1 MNPLAHSGKNE
12 ALIPELKDALL
23 DFLRQL
29 GQKEDD
35 FDFRLW
41 FLGGDGMSFNNAHLV
56 KKYMQNHTESAFQ
69 SFELMIP
76 ALQVWHTLWTNLCR
90 IFVAHWGEPLNDN
103 PSTLGNSAKKIGRPA
118 PGNLKKV
125 DYYPA
130 AELLALVHDM
140 RMLDCWRVHFKCED
154 IQSYFQTLADSKQ
167 LPSLEE
173 LEIIARQL
181 YDTYSSTVA
190 QYEAHTDARDG
201 KTSWADQIPL
211 GAPWMELPAN
221 ESSVPAPGK
230 TAGKRKST
238 KQSKSTTT
246 PLPFYGDQVVSD
258 SAYFMRDASIAREA
272 AAAVAVC
279 DVGRLYETLKVMLIN
294 FAGSAHSRYM
304 GYLLEMVSHLELESS
319 PELANATLDTLIIN
333 PSGLPG
339 GGQAGDIFQ
348 ERMNREMEPIV
359 QRKDTDYGSNNV
371 RNLWSRNIK
380 DIYDLKADTRAGVG
394 LAKRSGRHKEPHQ
407 KPEVKTLLRHYHDTE
422 LKLRRPGC
430 TFGEGHEP
438 DTFTAGVKKLAEGS
452 LAQWAR
458 KTSRD
463 RGLHTQNASNAVA
476 SSDGYNSDEEDDSDD
491 EVPPMSLG
499 LIHAF
504 DGEVIIDLE
513 DECNMYEDD
522 EYDD

>member
-1 MNPLAHSGKNE
+1 
-12 ALIPELKDALL
+12 
-23 DFLRQL
+23 
-29 GQKEDD
+29 
-35 FDFRLW
+35 
-41 FLGGDGMSFNNAHLV
+41 
-56 KKYMQNHTESAFQ
+56 
-69 SFELMIP
+69 
-76 ALQVWHTLWTNLCR
+76 
-90 IFVAHWGEPLNDN
+90 
-103 PSTLGNSAKKIGRPA
+103 
-118 PGNLKKV
+118 
-125 DYYPA
+125 
-130 AELLALVHDM
+130 
-140 RMLDCWRVHFKCED
+140 
-154 IQSYFQTLADSKQ
+154 
-167 LPSLEE
+167 
-173 LEIIARQL
+173 
-181 YDTYSSTVA
+181 
-190 QYEAHTDARDG
+190 
-201 KTSWADQIPL
+201 
-211 GAPWMELPAN
+211 
-221 ESSVPAPGK
+221 
-230 TAGKRKST
+230 
-238 KQSKSTTT
+238 
-246 PLPFYGDQVVSD
+246 
-258 SAYFMRDASIAREA
+258 
-272 AAAVAVC
+272 
-279 DVGRLYETLKVMLIN
+279 MLIN

-319 PELANATLDTLIIN
+319 PELTNATLDTLIIN

-359 QRKDTDYGSNNV
+359 QRKDTDYGSNHV

-380 DIYDLKADTRAGVG
+380 DIYDLKADTRAGVS

-407 KPEVKTLLRHYHDTE
+407 KPKVKTLLRHYHDTE
-422 LKLRRPGC
+422 LNLRRPGR